1 MIAGSGRAAR
11 FRQKM
16 MTAAALAG
24 ELKLPLFM
32 VVYDGLIGKLKG
44 ETAIRLPLVFE
55 VIAAQCGVSSS
66 TSSTPSVRSGR
77 PQGLCDALN
86 DP

>member
-1 MIAGSGRAAR
+1 MIVGSGRAAR
-11 FRQKM
+11 FWQKM

-44 ETAIRLPLVFE
+44 ETAISS
-55 VIAAQCGVSSS
+55 AAGFRSDRSPAGVSFL
-66 TSSTPSVRSGR
+66 R
-77 PQGLCDALN
+77 
-86 DP
+86 